1 MTKLLTETKTKPRR
15 IFFIKDKN
23 TLVKIT
29 QPKEKNSIVKE
40 IYNLFSVLDLLN
52 LTNHQKNILVIFDVD
67 DVLITPSSEDDLRH
81 PFRNQLLQSILNR
94 IKPQEIELLKSSIL
108 LNTKQVLVEL
118 NIIDIFEH
126 LKSYRIPTIAYI

>member
-1 MTKLLTETKTKPRR
+1 MKLGKHQ
-15 IFFIKDKN
+15 IK
-23 TLVKIT
+23 
-29 QPKEKNSIVKE
+29 KENSIVKE
-40 IYNLFSVLDLLN
+40 IYNLFSLLDLLN